1 MEKKVA
7 RFIGVARRTG
17 KLMTFWILPVSCHA
31 LASRSVS
38 PISDD
43 ELATEGV
50 KKLIAEL
57 DTGIETKMG
66 DKFKNNDLDPKLDP
80 PTGAPTDL
88 LIDDDCDNQYWCPI
102 ESEGTQPEADSFT
115 SDTLDQYLSA
125 QVLVP
130 VAGELVRGKVI
141 ARKRDHNGNPIGVR
155 HSNSIFDTR
164 QYEVE
169 LPNGEINTYTA
180 NLIAEYMYSQL
191 DEQERDLIL
200 LHEITY
206 HSKNGD
212 ALTIDDGFYTSS
224 NGQRGLKM
232 TTKGRASNWMPQ
244 RT

>member
-1 MEKKVA
+1 MGHKV
-7 RFIGVARRTG
+7 
-17 KLMTFWILPVSCHA
+17 K
-31 LASRSVS
+31 
-38 PISDD
+38 
-43 ELATEGV
+43 E
-50 KKLIAEL
+50 
-57 DTGIETKMG
+57 
-66 DKFKNNDLDPKLDP
+66 NDLDPKLDP
-80 PTGAPTDL
+80 TNKVPTDL
-88 LIDDDCDNQYWCPI
+88 LIDDDCDNQYWCPV

-155 HSNSIFDTR
+155 HSNPILDTR

-191 DEQERDLIL
+191 DEQGRDLML
-200 LHEITY
+200 LHEITD

-212 ALTIDDGFYTSS
+212 ALTIYMIVSIPHPMVKES
-224 NGQRGLKM
+224 LR
-232 TTKGRASNWMPQ
+232 
-244 RT
+244 